1 MLIQITTPQWLSLP
15 TDVRSKLKVVFGIP
29 RSEGARIED
38 NKVMS
43 DGHNHRDLTAIT
55 VEKMQD
61 YTGSKQQDF
70 FKLFDLTLDKIQ
82 AESSTTVEQ
91 AAPTQ
96 PEVTEHLIQF
106 NGKTYKLTEVTAAP
120 AAPMAA
126 PGPAAPQEAAQKPA
140 RVGRK
145 AAQTGGVK
153 KGGTKAAK

>member
-15 TDVRSKLKVVFGIP
+15 NEVRAKLKVVFGIP

-61 YTGSKQQDF
+61 YTGSKQVDF
-70 FKLFDLTLDKIQ
+70 FKLFDLTLDRIQ
-82 AESSTTVEQ
+82 AESTIAVEQ
-91 AAPTQ
+91 AAQTQ
-96 PEVTEHLIQF
+96 PELTEHLIQL

-120 AAPMAA
+120 TAPVAAPA
-126 PGPAAPQEAAQKPA
+126 PAAPQEAAQKPA
-140 RVGRK
+140 RAGRK
-145 AAQTGGVK
+145 AVKAGSVK
-153 KGGTKAAK
+153 KGGAKAK